1 MATKETDN
9 TNNGMKTRRD
19 NNTQPSKKKSK
30 TEENNEETTR
40 MDLEIDE
47 NEQHTINAKN
57 NNNDNDTNADNT
69 ETINN
74 TLVSMNNVHDDD
86 SDTILPDSNENQ
98 PIEITSEEEVKIDPK
113 IIFNNNIAMF
123 TDEWNEISNL
133 KFTKALKPFLQS
145 DIVNKTDNDLSDWFD
160 SAITLMDYPAD
171 DVPTIAEW
179 LRAYHY
185 AFDIML
191 GKEDDDELKTQAMMT
206 CKMAIRFALSDPIDI
221 FPQTYWNG
229 SELNLIHFSTGAWSA
244 AYLKF
249 GAPWKD
255 RKKWMD
261 KRFPEPI
268 TIQNKNMTS
277 KTTKIPIQNIH
288 VSFKQP
294 TTPTKEKTPTTFNS
308 KNTKTTTSNM
318 YPTAPLTNP
327 YKTNITK
334 NMKDNSRKYKTF
346 IKLKLAK
353 INSDNAADQEEEA
366 STCLKNI
373 MDKIWSI
380 DPSALII
387 PWREDSIDKPLSSKK
402 EFPRSRDQMTKF
414 VDRIWIEKSKN
425 AYCRMLMTHNN
436 EREAVFNDD
445 ALQRWIYESQLSL
458 NIERIQSRKTGRAGH
473 LMGYHATVA
482 NTINLASA
490 IESQPEMHGISV
502 EIRSEFI
509 TIDNTRLKHKILQV
523 YVAWHCMAK
532 ARRTLIKLYS
542 SAAKG
547 SYPLGVQARFIPN
560 ISDTRFIRTH
570 ACSLAHT
577 NSLKKHIQF
586 MQSTKTHSSYNII
599 QLDYK
604 IEKLGVTLRQ
614 AIMHILSTVTKWN
627 LFVAVDTSYS
637 GECVNFAFRT
647 ELEEE
652 ALNMISALP
661 LFLQGTLKSPSVW
674 TWFTHEAREEAKYFK
689 WDPEKGVVPNSEELA
704 TNTQLED
711 WEELDDLDEEDDNVP
726 DERILQPFI
735 LDLESLGT
743 NTYGDAGSIKTNM
756 YNLDSLSDDDP
767 PSNPKQA
774 STLSVAT
781 TPTTISSPTE
791 INSTSTLTSATDK
804 IAFIKNLIKDDP
816 ELALLLHT
824 TTNMTGASVTP
835 PKAEDGREK

>member
-1 MATKETDN
+1 MATKET
-9 TNNGMKTRRD
+9 NND
-19 NNTQPSKKKSK
+19 NNNMTTRSKTITQPSKKKSK
-30 TEENNEETTR
+30 TDYNNEKTTPMDVET
-40 MDLEIDE
+40 DKNDKNKIDD
-47 NEQHTINAKN
+47 NN
-57 NNNDNDTNADNT
+57 NNNDNDDN
-69 ETINN
+69 NN
-74 TLVSMNNVHDDD
+74 YNENNNNDTPKHNMQDNNDQD
-86 SDTILPDSNENQ
+86 SDTILPDHQQDE
-98 PIEITSEEEVKIDPK
+98 EINDEEVEIDPL
-113 IIFNNNIAMF
+113 IIFNNNIAMS
-123 TDEWNEISNL
+123 TDEWTEALTLDFSKN
-133 KFTKALKPFLQS
+133 LKPFNQS
-145 DIVNKTDNDLSDWFD
+145 DIVTKSNNILSDWFD
-160 SAITLMDYPAD
+160 AAIFLMDQPQN
-171 DVPTIAEW
+171 DVPTISEW
-179 LRAYHY
+179 MRAYHY
-185 AFDIML
+185 AFDLTL
-191 GKEDDDELKTQAMMT
+191 GKEKDEEYEEKAVMT
-206 CKMAIRFALSDPIDI
+206 CKMAMRFALSDPIEI
-221 FPQTYWNG
+221 FPQSYWMG
-229 SELNLIHFSTGAWSA
+229 KSLNFIHFSTGAWAA

-255 RKKWMD
+255 RKKWTD
-261 KRFPEPI
+261 KQFPPEYI
-268 TIQNKNMTS
+268 CTDEMTPRN
-277 KTTKIPIQNIH
+277 TKIPIQNIH
-288 VSFKQP
+288 VSFKQS
-294 TTPTKEKTPTTFNS
+294 TTLTKEKTLTTPNS
-308 KNTKTTTSNM
+308 KNTKTTSNM

-353 INSDNAADQEEEA
+353 INNDNITDQEEEA

-380 DPSALII
+380 DPSVLII

-414 VDRIWIEKSKN
+414 VDRMWIEKSKN
-425 AYCRMLMTHNN
+425 AYCRMLLTHNN
-436 EREAVFNDD
+436 EREAIFNDD

-490 IESQPEMHGISV
+490 IESQPEMQGISV

-509 TIDNTRLKHKILQV
+509 TIDNKRLKHKILQV

-570 ACSLAHT
+570 SCSLAHT
-577 NSLKKHIQF
+577 NSLKKHIHF

-637 GECVNFAFRT
+637 GECVNFAFRS

-661 LFLQGTLKSPSVW
+661 LFLQGTFKSPSVW
-674 TWFTHEAREEAKYFK
+674 TWFTHEAHEEAKYFK
-689 WDPEKGVVPNSEELA
+689 WDPEKGVVPNSEELT

-711 WEELDDLDEEDDNVP
+711 WEELDDLDEDDDNVP
-726 DERILQPFI
+726 DEKILQPFI

-756 YNLDSLSDDDP
+756 YNLDSLSDNDP
-767 PSNPKQA
+767 SPNPKQA

-804 IAFIKNLIKDDP
+804 ITFIKNLIKDDP